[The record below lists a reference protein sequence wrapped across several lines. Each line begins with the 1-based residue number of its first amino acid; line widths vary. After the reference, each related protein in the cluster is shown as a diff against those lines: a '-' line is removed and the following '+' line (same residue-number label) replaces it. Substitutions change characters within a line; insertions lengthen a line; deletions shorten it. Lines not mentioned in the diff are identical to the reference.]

1 MTPTTFPARS
11 RRIRIL
17 FVGEIHSSHAR
28 SWIRLL
34 DSDRFDVR
42 CFQTTMLALPY
53 GGRFEYPTYMP
64 FAVGEDDDPAKIQFS
79 IGARLKIRL
88 LRRQAADYKAQV
100 AQLEHIGLAC
110 RLRRLRLN
118 FAWRWLAEIIGTWRP
133 DIVHTFGL
141 TEGAAFLATA
151 ANWIGPREL
160 GRWVMQL
167 RGGSDLALNHADP
180 EAGPRLAKLA
190 ARGDAIVTDN
200 QVNFEYLEKLGTRI
214 PESRKLIVPG
224 TGGVNVDQ
232 LASRWKHRTRERRLI
247 LWPKAYESPWSKAL
261 PVLEAIRNVWGEL
274 GRCRIQI
281 LASDAEIPKW
291 INLMPRAMAQ
301 AFTLHQR
308 IPHEHVMEKMLE
320 ARVMLAPSLIDGT
333 PNTMWEAMACGAV
346 PIVSPL
352 PTITAVAEAGRNA
365 LFARNLY
372 PEEIGAQLVRA
383 MSDDELVERISGANL
398 QHVRRLADRAVV
410 GPKLDAFYRSL
421 L

>member
-1 MTPTTFPARS
+1 MTSTAVSAHNRK
-11 RRIRIL
+11 IRIL

-34 DSDRFDVR
+34 DAGRYEIR
-42 CFQTTMLALPY
+42 CFQTTALALPY
-53 GGRFEYPTYMP
+53 GGNFEYPTYMP
-64 FAVGEDDDPAKIQFS
+64 LATGVDDDPAKIRFG
-79 IGARLKIRL
+79 IGTRLRNRL
-88 LRRQAADYKAQV
+88 LQRIRPDLRQ
-100 AQLEHIGLAC
+100 
-110 RLRRLRLN
+110 N
-118 FAWRWLAEIIGTWRP
+118 FAWRWLAEIIEAWRP

-141 TEGAAFLATA
+141 TEGAAFLAAA
-151 ANWIGPREL
+151 ANWVGPGNP
-160 GRWVMQL
+160 GRWVMQF

-200 QVNFEYLEKLGTRI
+200 QVNFEYLEKLGTPI
-214 PESRKLIVPG
+214 PEGRRLIVPG
-224 TGGVNVDQ
+224 TGGVNVAD
-232 LASRWKHRTRERRLI
+232 LAPRWKSPTRDRRLI

-261 PVLEAIRNVWGEL
+261 PVLEAIRSVWDVL
-274 GRCRIQI
+274 GPCRIEV

-291 INLMPRAMAQ
+291 INLLPRAMAE
-301 AFTLHQR
+301 AFTLHER
-308 IPHEHVMEKMLE
+308 IPHEQVIEKMLE

-352 PTITAVAEAGRNA
+352 PTIKPVAEADRNV

-372 PEEIGAQLVRA
+372 PGEIGAQLVRA
-383 MSDDELVERISGANL
+383 MTDDELVERISAGNL
-398 QHVRRLADRAVV
+398 PHVRRLADRAVV
-410 GPKLDAFYRSL
+410 GPRLDAFYRSL